1 MNTTEQQVFIIDDDE
16 AVRDSMSML
25 LETIDLPHRCFAS
38 AREFLEFF
46 DGTQRGC
53 LVLDIRMP
61 GMSGLDLQQHLNDD
75 NAMLPIIFI
84 TGHGDIPM
92 AVEAMRHGALDFMR
106 KPFRE
111 QDLLDR
117 IQQALE
123 YEAGTRDILLD
134 RAKILQRI
142 ATLTARE
149 REVFER
155 VVQGQANKVIAIDL
169 GISERTVEVH
179 RAQVMKKL
187 EVRTLAELVRA
198 KIDAERPVHDVLAPG
213 SADIS

>member
-1 MNTTEQQVFIIDDDE
+1 MNTNAQQVFVIDDDE

-25 LETIDLPHRCFAS
+25 LDTVDLPHHCFAS
-38 AREFLEFF
+38 AMEFLDFY
-46 DGTQRGC
+46 DGSQRGC
-53 LVLDIRMP
+53 VVLDIRMP
-61 GMSGLDLQQHLNDD
+61 GMSGLELQQRLNDS

-92 AVEAMRHGALDFMR
+92 AVEAMRRGAMDFMR

-117 IQQALE
+117 IQHALE
-123 YEAGTRDILLD
+123 HEAGMRDVLLD

-149 REVFER
+149 HEVFER
-155 VVQGQANKVIAIDL
+155 VVKGQANKVIALDL

-179 RAQVMKKL
+179 RAQVMRKL
-187 EVRTLAELVRA
+187 EARTLAQLVRI
-198 KIDAERPVHDVLAPG
+198 KIEADQPLHDPL
-213 SADIS
+213 D

>member
-1 MNTTEQQVFIIDDDE
+1 MNSTEQQVFIIDDDE

-25 LETIDLPHRCFAS
+25 LETIDLPHRCFAAAS
-38 AREFLEFF
+38 EFLDFY

-61 GMSGLDLQQHLNDD
+61 GMSGLELQQRLKER
-75 NAMLPIIFI
+75 NAILPIIFI

-123 YEAGTRDILLD
+123 YEAGMRDVLLD
-134 RAKILQRI
+134 RAKILERI

-149 REVFER
+149 LEVFER
-155 VVQGQANKVIAIDL
+155 VVKGQANKVIAIDL

-179 RAQVMKKL
+179 RAQVMRKL
-187 EVRTLAELVRA
+187 EVRTLAQLVKA
-198 KIDAERPVHDVLAPG
+198 KIDAERPVGEPLTQDDLG
-213 SADIS
+213 S